1 MGHCSKETGVWR
13 RQESCVDAK
22 TVVMKQE
29 KVRRGGVLNLIAHLI
44 EEQCILTCQVAVGQM
59 HLEVEVV
66 VLKLAGRT
74 GLRMR

>member
-1 MGHCSKETGVWR
+1 M
-13 RQESCVDAK
+13 
-22 TVVMKQE
+22 
-29 KVRRGGVLNLIAHLI
+29 LNLIAHLI
-44 EEQCILTCQVAVGQM
+44 EEQCMLTCQVAVGKM

>member
-1 MGHCSKETGVWR
+1 VWT

-22 TVVMKQE
+22 IVVMKQE

-44 EEQCILTCQVAVGQM
+44 EEQCMLTCQVAVGQM
-59 HLEVEVV
+59 HLEVEAV